1 MTDGS
6 TTSPAATPE
15 RPPSGSTTVAR
26 LWVWL
31 DERLGIGGLR
41 YPVPEHA
48 NSVLY
53 TLGGITLASFVLLAI
68 TGVYLAQFYDPRP
81 EAAHA
86 SVFYIVD
93 RAFAGE
99 LVRSLHYWLSSA
111 FILTLILHMVRTFA
125 TAAYKRPREFVWV
138 SGVLLFMIGGGL
150 LYSGTILKLDQEAVE
165 ALEHNNEIADLFG
178 ALGFWFSPDFTG
190 SVPQLT
196 RLYIAHVTI
205 LPVILGTALA
215 VHMLLIKRHRLAPE
229 PWGSAEAVAAREE
242 AEHKVPFTTH
252 IAHIAMWSL
261 VVLGATM
268 LLSAFAPARLGAAGV
283 EGIEITKPPW
293 YFMWL
298 YPFENWF
305 GLSPLYIVPGLLS
318 AGLLAV
324 PFLDRSRERDPR
336 RRRFWIT
343 LGTLVLAAWLILTIY
358 GRFQTPAEHVG

>member
-1 MTDGS
+1 MTDQ
-6 TTSPAATPE
+6 PREAAQ
-15 RPPSGSTTVAR
+15 RPRRGPWS
-26 LWVWL
+26 WL
-31 DERLGIGGLR
+31 DERLGIAGLR

-53 TLGGITLASFVLLAI
+53 TLGGITLASFVLLVV

-81 EAAHA
+81 EAAHG

-99 LVRSLHYWLSSA
+99 LARSVHYWLASA
-111 FILTLILHMVRTFA
+111 FIVTLLLHMLRAFV
-125 TAAYKRPREFVWV
+125 TAAYKRPREFVWIT
-138 SGVLLFMIGGGL
+138 GVLLFTLGGGL

-165 ALEHNNEIADLFG
+165 ALEHNNEVAEIFG
-178 ALGFWFSPDFTG
+178 AVGFWFSPDFTD

-205 LPVILGTALA
+205 LPIVLAVVLA

-229 PWGSAEAVAAREE
+229 PWGRADEVAARERD
-242 AEHKVPFTTH
+242 EHQVPFTTH
-252 IAHIAMWSL
+252 LAHIGVWA
-261 VVLGATM
+261 VAVLGIVLM
-268 LLSAFAPARLGAAGV
+268 LSALAPARLGPAGV

-293 YFMWL
+293 YFVWL

-305 GLSPLYIVPGLLS
+305 GLSPLYVVPAVLV
-318 AGLLAV
+318 AGLLAL

-336 RRRFWIT
+336 RRPFWIA
-343 LGTLVLAAWLILTIY
+343 LGTAVLLAWLILTVI
-358 GRFQTPAEHVG
+358 GRLQALAEHVG